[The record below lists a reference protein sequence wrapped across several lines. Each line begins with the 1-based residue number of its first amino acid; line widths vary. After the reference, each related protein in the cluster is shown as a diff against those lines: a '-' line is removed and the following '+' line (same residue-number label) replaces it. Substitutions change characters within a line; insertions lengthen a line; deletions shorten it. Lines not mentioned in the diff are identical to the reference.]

1 MAKTKISEYD
11 STAANNTDID
21 GVNLAEGCP
30 PSGINNAIR
39 ESMAH
44 LKDFQTGA
52 SGDNL
57 TVGGNLNLQGELQ
70 LNGSA
75 GTSGQYLTSQGS
87 GSDPIWSTVTAFTS
101 GMLMMWTTGTA
112 PTGWLLCNGG
122 AVSRTT
128 YSALYAVIGT
138 TFGVGD
144 GSTTF
149 NLPDYR
155 DRMPIGAG
163 TTYSIAGTGGATSAS
178 HVHATSGHTLTESE
192 MPAHYH
198 HIISDASSTDVSGS
212 SSKYFSKQLNLGS
225 GDQKYDAA
233 YNTSPAPT
241 LARSSTVGGGSSH
254 SHGDTGS
261 TSVSTLPPYIGIQF
275 IIKT

>member
-11 STAANNTDID
+11 STAANNTDVD

-39 ESMAH
+39 EVMAH
-44 LKDFQTGA
+44 LKDFQSGS
-52 SGDNL
+52 SGDSL
-57 TVGGNLNLQGELQ
+57 TVAGNLNLTGELQ

-87 GSDPIWSTVTAFTS
+87 GVDPTWSTITAFTS

-163 TTYSIAGTGGATSAS
+163 TTYSIAGTGGSKDAIVVSHTHTGTTDAGGAHTHGVYVRNDNATGTGGDTLDRAS
-178 HVHATSGHTLTESE
+178 TGVLGDGEGTKGYRTTNGSGTQLLQ
-192 MPAHYH
+192 
-198 HIISDASSTDVSGS
+198 DSSTHTHGFTTDSTGS
-212 SSKYFSKQLNLGS
+212 SGTN
-225 GDQKYDAA
+225 A
-233 YNTSPAPT
+233 N
-241 LARSSTVGGGSSH
+241 
-254 SHGDTGS
+254 
-261 TSVSTLPPYIGIQF
+261 LPPYIGIQF

>member
-11 STAANNTDID
+11 TNPANNTDVD

-87 GSDPIWSTVTAFTS
+87 GSDPTWTSLSAFAS

-112 PTGWLLCNGG
+112 PTGWLLCNGA

-128 YSALYAVIGT
+128 YSALFAIVGT
-138 TFGVGD
+138 TFGIGD

-163 TTYSIAGTGGATSAS
+163 TTYSIAGTGGSKDAIIVSHTHTATSSVTDSGHS
-178 HVHATSGHTLTESE
+178 HVMPAAATS
-192 MPAHYH
+192 
-198 HIISDASSTDVSGS
+198 V
-212 SSKYFSKQLNLGS
+212 GS
-225 GDQKYDAA
+225 GIG
-233 YNTSPAPT
+233 
-241 LARSSTVGGGSSH
+241 GGGSGYY
-254 SHGDTGS
+254 GDRSTNTATTGI
-261 TSVSTLPPYIGIQF
+261 SVSTTVSSAGSSGTNANLPPYIGIQF

>member
-11 STAANNTDID
+11 STASNNTDVD

-39 ESMAH
+39 EVMAH
-44 LKDFQTGA
+44 LKDFQTGTSSDA
-52 SGDNL
+52 L
-57 TVGGNLNLQGELQ
+57 TVGGTFTASGNANFTGEVQ

-75 GTSGQYLTSQGS
+75 GTAGQFLTSQGS
-87 GSDPIWSTVTAFTS
+87 GSDPIWSSLSAFQS

-112 PTGWLLCNGG
+112 PSGWLLCNGS
-122 AVSRTT
+122 AISRTT
-128 YSALYAVIGT
+128 YATLFAVIGT
-138 TFGVGD
+138 TFGSGD

-163 TTYSIAGTGGATSAS
+163 TTYSLNSQGGSKDAITVS
-178 HVHATSGHTLTESE
+178 HTHTLTDAGHSHKTDGTDGSNQHVVNQN
-192 MPAHYH
+192 ADSFFDYK
-198 HIISDASSTDVSGS
+198 SDYS
-212 SSKYFSKQLNLGS
+212 SSN
-225 GDQKYDAA
+225 D
-233 YNTSPAPT
+233 
-241 LARSSTVGGGSSH
+241 GGYT
-254 SHGDTGS
+254 TGS
-261 TSVSTLPPYIGIQF
+261 TTGTSTTGITIDSAGSSGTNANLPPYIGIQF

>member
-75 GTSGQYLTSQGS
+75 GTSGQILTSQGS
-87 GSDPIWSTVTAFTS
+87 GVDPIWSTSFLS

-112 PTGWLLCNGG
+112 PTGWLLCNGA

-128 YSALYAVIGT
+128 YSALFAVVGT
-138 TFGVGD
+138 TFGAGD

-155 DRMPIGAG
+155 NKMPLGAG
-163 TTYSIAGTGGATSAS
+163 STYSVGATGGSNDAIVVSHTHTAS
-178 HVHATSGHTLTESE
+178 TNTAGSHTHGGTDGSVTTTQLAGNNQSTSGNQAEE
-192 MPAHYH
+192 
-198 HIISDASSTDVSGS
+198 
-212 SSKYFSKQLNLGS
+212 
-225 GDQKYDAA
+225 
-233 YNTSPAPT
+233 
-241 LARSSTVGGGSSH
+241 GGGQPNIPFREMAAAGSH
-254 SHGDTGS
+254 SHTVTVNSTGS
-261 TSVSTLPPYIGIQF
+261 SATNANLPAYVGISF